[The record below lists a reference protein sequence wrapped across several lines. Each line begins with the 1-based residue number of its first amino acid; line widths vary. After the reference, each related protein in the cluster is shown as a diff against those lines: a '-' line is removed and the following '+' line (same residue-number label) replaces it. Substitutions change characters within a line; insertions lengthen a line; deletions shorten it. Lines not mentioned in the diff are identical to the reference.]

1 VNGESSINSIVGV
14 IVTLFIFITVSGFAL
29 YRFQVM
35 VSYGDT
41 SVTEVEYANV
51 LDSHFTFDFEQ
62 ENFKIAFG
70 LTPTD

>member
-1 VNGESSINSIVGV
+1 MNGESSINSIVGV

>member
-1 VNGESSINSIVGV
+1 MNGESRINSIIGV

-35 VSYGDT
+35 VSYGNT
-41 SVTEVEYANV
+41 SVTEVKYADL
-51 LDSHFTFDFEQ
+51 LDSNFTFDFEH

-70 LTPTD
+70 LTHAD